1 MRLFCSVCLCAF
13 GVETDEMKSVSVME
27 GDSITLQTDTEI
39 KKDDLIL
46 WRFGAEDSPMAEV
59 NRSAQIISVSEST
72 KGFKDR
78 LHLDPQTGSLTVR
91 NIRTD
96 HSGIYKTQIIG
107 NKMIRKTFNVTVY
120 ARLPVPVI
128 SRDCCSS
135 SPSSSSSCSL
145 VCSVVNVGHVTLS
158 WYKGNSLLSSISVSD
173 LSSSVSLH
181 LEVEYQDNNT
191 YSCVLNNPI
200 SNQTQ
205 HLDIGELCQIHS
217 GNISVYLCKSAA
229 YYQSFCVYCS
239 FIPSDSECVCC
250 CDTTKAVIQ
259 LVISALVGVATV
271 VVLGFEITSRKSD
284 QKRQTRRSTSA
295 LH

>member
-1 MRLFCSVCLCAF
+1 MLAAF
-13 GVETDEMKSVSVME
+13 GVETDEIKLVSVME
-27 GDSITLQTDTEI
+27 GDSVTLQTDTEI

-59 NRSAQIISVSEST
+59 NRSSQIISASEST

-91 NIRTD
+91 NIRRD
-96 HSGIYKTQIIG
+96 HSGMYKAQIIG

-120 ARLPVPVI
+120 GRLPVPVI
-128 SRDCCSS
+128 SRDCFSK
-135 SPSSSSSCSL
+135 SSSSSNCSL

-158 WYKGNSLLSSISVSD
+158 WYKGSGLLSSISVSD

-181 LEVEYQDNNT
+181 LEVEYQDKNT

-200 SNQTQ
+200 SHQTT
-205 HLDIGELCQIHS
+205 HLDIGELCQIH
-217 GNISVYLCKSAA
+217 
-229 YYQSFCVYCS
+229 
-239 FIPSDSECVCC
+239 SDSECVCC

-259 LVISALVGVATV
+259 LVIAALVGVATV
-271 VVLGFEITSRKSD
+271 IVLSYEITSRKAEP
-284 QKRQTRRSTSA
+284 KRRTQTSTSV